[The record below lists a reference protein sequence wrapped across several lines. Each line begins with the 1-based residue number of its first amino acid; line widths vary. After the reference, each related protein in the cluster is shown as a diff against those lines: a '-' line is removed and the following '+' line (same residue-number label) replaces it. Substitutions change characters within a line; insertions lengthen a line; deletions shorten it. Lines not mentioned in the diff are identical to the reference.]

1 MARQRHLNQDQAAV
15 NWQKFYVDP
24 SQAQP
29 LRDEGLVRNV
39 VKKVADFLK
48 RNPGASLPREIGRS
62 TESGAADTLYTS
74 FADRLWQVL
83 YDRRSVYFDLLDMDR
98 NDPIVHTA
106 LNIIAE
112 CVTGYEDVTIDA
124 FEWQMENLDVKAM
137 QILKDLKSRL
147 RLGSESYQIVR
158 KFVLF
163 GDEFREVVVDENM
176 VIQRF
181 KSLASYQIIPNFDLY
196 GNKQPG
202 WIQRPERHIPQQ
214 TVSFEE
220 WQIVPFIYGAR
231 YSYFGTGLM
240 TPARRTWR
248 RLQKMEDG
256 MAIARMT
263 RAYDTRIHRI
273 PVKSEWD
280 QRRQLEAIL
289 EYRRQMLKRR
299 ALEDSGNPYL
309 RDNPW
314 NPETD
319 IFIPDDGTK
328 RGGVDILAAQNM
340 QLMNIADLEYH
351 MNALLCCLRVPRKY
365 LNMGVS
371 KGALTDASLTA
382 EDVQFARSLR
392 QAQAVWRE
400 GIMQLAK
407 WALLFQGYHTELL
420 GVGMKLPKI
429 STHDQL
435 QDAKIKFTMA
445 QAAQL
450 FSQTLV
456 QDGLPVE
463 IIADNYMQLTD
474 EDKEV
479 LKKFITE
486 KQADQERMARSMAAA
501 GGSQPGVKT
510 GLPPAEK
517 VTDRSA
523 PDDDEDDGEEQSA
536 LEVAQALARLQTLCR
551 KQMRHLG
558 LNNGLP
564 EGLGYPE
571 RLERNLQTIHEIAAN
586 GH

>member
-1 MARQRHLNQDQAAV
+1 MARRQHLNQDQAAV
-15 NWQKFYVDP
+15 NWDKFYVNP
-24 SQAQP
+24 SQAMP
-29 LRDEGLVRNV
+29 LRDETLVRSLV
-39 VKKVADFLK
+39 RKIADFLK
-48 RNPGASLPREIGRS
+48 KNPGSPLPHEVGRS

-74 FADRLWQVL
+74 FSDRLWQVL

-112 CVTGYEDVTIDA
+112 CVTGYEDVEVDA
-124 FEWQMENLDVKAM
+124 FEWQMENLDAKAM
-137 QILKDLKSRL
+137 QVLKDLKSRL
-147 RLGSESYQIVR
+147 RLGSESFQVVR
-158 KFVLF
+158 KFVMF
-163 GDEFREVVVDENM
+163 GEEFREIVVDENM

-202 WIQRPERHIPQQ
+202 WIQRPERHVPAQ

-220 WQIVPFIYGAR
+220 WQIIPFVYGAR

-240 TPARRTWR
+240 MPARRTWR

-263 RAYDTRIHRI
+263 RAYDTRVHRI

-280 QRRQLEAIL
+280 QRKQLEAIL
-289 EYRRQMLKRR
+289 EYRRGMIKRR

-340 QLMNIADLEYH
+340 QLMNIEDLNYH
-351 MNALLCCLRVPRKY
+351 MNALICCLRVPRKY
-365 LNMGVS
+365 LNLIAA
-371 KGALTDASLTA
+371 KGALTDGSLTA
-382 EDVQFARSLR
+382 EDIQFARSLR
-392 QAQAVWRE
+392 QTQAVWRE
-400 GIMQLAK
+400 GFMSLAH
-407 WALLFQGYHTELL
+407 WALLFQGYQAEVL
-420 GVGMKLPKI
+420 GVGMKLPMI
-429 STHDQL
+429 SIHDQL
-435 QDAKIKFTMA
+435 QDAKVQFTLS

-450 FSQTLV
+450 FAQTLI
-456 QDGLPVE
+456 QDGMPVE
-463 IIADNYMQLTD
+463 IVADNYMKLND
-474 EDKEV
+474 EEKEL
-479 LKKFITE
+479 LKKFTVE
-486 KQADQERMARSMAAA
+486 KQADAERMARSIAKGA
-501 GGSQPGVKT
+501 GSKDGVKT
-510 GLPPAEK
+510 GLPPAGK
-517 VTDRSA
+517 PQSLPQDDG
-523 PDDDEDDGEEQSA
+523 DDDEEQSA
-536 LEVAQALARLQTLCR
+536 EEIAHVLAKLQTLCR
-551 KQMRHLG
+551 KQMRDLG

-571 RLERNLQTIHEIAAN
+571 RVANNRQIIAEIAAN
-586 GH
+586 GY